1 MTSTPSRPSS
11 STRRKAAATKATKA
25 TKAIQAKKTSQAPVG
40 AGDVTANVT
49 VPTLKLP
56 NLAQIDLNTL
66 TKADLSALRRI
77 GNDTIV
83 SVGGVTGVFTP
94 IAGAENTPVTADER
108 KNLLSI
114 IDQLKKEL
122 ASKQDTILSLQQTLN
137 TLRDTPSSAPE
148 DFATAVQ
155 QSLDEL
161 QQRMANMRN
170 GVSNF
175 AVRDFKLDA
184 SVFVQVSPLGSV
196 EYRFIQPGED
206 VEAAAV
212 SHLSLNVVPIPK
224 NDARGVWTSN
234 LFQPELPVST
244 LPEVDDTLAT
254 RLEKAGIYSIGEFTQ
269 VATRARAQAQLE
281 ALLGV
286 KRERLALWAQQ
297 AALMTLRGV
306 NGAAATV
313 LIQAGLGSFEALAA
327 STSATVQQ
335 NYEAARKAM
344 GALTAPA
351 ADEALASI
359 WIRAARQYLG
369 MPDLSAG
376 VS

>member
-1 MTSTPSRPSS
+1 MSPADP
-11 STRRKAAATKATKA
+11 
-25 TKAIQAKKTSQAPVG
+25 INPI
-40 AGDVTANVT
+40 N
-49 VPTLKLP
+49 PINPLNKLTQLD
-56 NLAQIDLNTL
+56 LATL
-66 TKADLSALRRI
+66 TKADLSALRRV

-94 IAGAENTPVTADER
+94 ITGAEGSAVGADER

-122 ASKQDTILSLQQTLN
+122 ATKQDSILKLQQELA
-137 TLRDTPSSAPE
+137 TLRDMPSSAPE

-184 SVFVQVSPLGSV
+184 SVFVQVTPLGSV
-196 EYRFIQPGED
+196 AYRFIQPGED
-206 VEAAAV
+206 IEAAAV

-234 LFQPELPVST
+234 LFQPEQPISA
-244 LPEVDDTLAT
+244 LPEVDATLAA
-254 RLEKAGIYSIGEFTQ
+254 RLEKAGLYSVGEFVQ

-281 ALLGV
+281 ALLDV
-286 KRERLALWAQQ
+286 SRDRLTLWAQQ

-313 LIQAGLGSFEALAA
+313 LIRADLGSFEALAA
-327 STSATVQQ
+327 SDGATVLQR
-335 NYEAARKAM
+335 YEKTREAMNAQAA
-344 GALTAPA
+344 APA
-351 ADEALASI
+351 DVALAAQ
-359 WIRAARQYLG
+359 WVQAARQYLG
-369 MPDLSAG
+369 LPDADTSA
-376 VS
+376 

>member
-1 MTSTPSRPSS
+1 MSTTPPRP
-11 STRRKAAATKATKA
+11 RARKTT
-25 TKAIQAKKTSQAPVG
+25 APL
-40 AGDVTANVT
+40 DL
-49 VPTLKLP
+49 TLPLVNK
-56 NLAQIDLNTL
+56 IDINAL
-66 TKADLSALRRI
+66 TKADLSALRRV
-77 GNDTIV
+77 GNDTLV

-94 IAGAENTPVTADER
+94 ITGAENTPVTADER
-108 KNLLSI
+108 KNLLAI

-122 ASKQDTILSLQQTLN
+122 AAKQDTILSLQQTLG
-137 TLRDTPSSAPE
+137 TLRDMPSSAPE

-184 SVFVQVSPLGSV
+184 SVFVQITPTGSI

-234 LFQPELPVST
+234 LFQPEQAIST
-244 LPEVDDTLAT
+244 LPEVDATLAA
-254 RLEKAGIYSIGEFTQ
+254 RLEKAGIYSIGEFVQ

-286 KRERLALWAQQ
+286 QRERLALWAQQ

-313 LIQAGLGSFEALAA
+313 LIRAGLGSFDALAA
-327 STSATVQQ
+327 STPAELGERYEKARQALGASSAPPTD
-335 NYEAARKAM
+335 A
-344 GALTAPA
+344 
-351 ADEALASI
+351 ALAAQ
-359 WIRAARQYLG
+359 WVRAARQYLG
-369 MPDLSAG
+369 LPDAS
-376 VS
+376 STSP